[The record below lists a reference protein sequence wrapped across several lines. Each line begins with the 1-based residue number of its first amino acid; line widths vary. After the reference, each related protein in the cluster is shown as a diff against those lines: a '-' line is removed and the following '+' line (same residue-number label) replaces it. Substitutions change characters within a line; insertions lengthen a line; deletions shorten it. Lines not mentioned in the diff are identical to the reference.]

1 MSDDNTKSTKKG
13 SLIIVGSGI
22 QAIRQ
27 FTLESRLAIEQADK
41 VLYHIPDEISGIW
54 INKINPNSESL
65 IDCYVQGKPRNEVY
79 EEMTERTL
87 SYIRQGLNVCVVYYG
102 HPGVFVTASHESIRR
117 ALAEGFKAR
126 MLPGVSAEDCLFA
139 NLGID
144 PSTRGCQSFEATYF
158 LLRTPRFDTSS
169 HLILWQIGTIGD
181 PTYNPSRN
189 LKPSVTILADFLK
202 KYYDPN
208 HEVFLYEASQYVIC
222 EPIIQRLALSKLAS
236 AYITGISTLY
246 IPPKLNRSFDHRM
259 ANKLGLGSELKAT
272 NFHFSF
278 KKLLHLSSK

>member
-1 MSDDNTKSTKKG
+1 MSDDNTKPTKKG

-22 QAIRQ
+22 EAIRQ
-27 FTLESRLAIEQADK
+27 FTLESRKAVEQADK

-54 INKINPNSESL
+54 ISKINPNSESL
-65 IDCYVQGKPRNEVY
+65 LDCYVQGKPRSDAYN
-79 EEMTERTL
+79 EMTERTL
-87 SYIRQGLNVCVVYYG
+87 RYVRQGLNVCVVYYG
-102 HPGVFVTASHESIRR
+102 HPGVFVTPSHESIRR
-117 ALAEGFKAR
+117 ALAEGFRAK
-126 MLPGVSAEDCLFA
+126 MLPGISAEDCLFA

-144 PSTRGCQSFEATYF
+144 PSTCGCQSFEATYF
-158 LLRTPRFDTSS
+158 LLHAPRFDTSS

-181 PTYNPSRN
+181 TSYNPSRN
-189 LKPSVTILADFLK
+189 LKPSVIILADFLK
-202 KYYDPN
+202 RYYDPN

-222 EPIIQRLALSKLAS
+222 EPVIQRLALSKLAS

-246 IPPKLNRSFDHRM
+246 IPPKLTESFDFGM

-278 KKLLHLSSK
+278 KKLLHFTGK